1 MTAPQAPQQTP
12 STSDPA
18 WGATPTPPAGPDAG
32 WGGAPGPARPPWPT
46 GKKVAAG
53 AVALVIVAGGGAA
66 IWAASSS
73 AATGDTAGPGGMQG
87 GPGGTQGG
95 PGGAGA
101 LGSALHGEY
110 VSSDGNGGYVTKIM
124 QTGKVTALS
133 ATSLTARSDDGFSKT
148 YTITAAQAT
157 GVASG
162 DTVTVVATESGTTAT
177 AVTEGT
183 TGTGQGQQGQG
194 QQGQGQQGQPP
205 TG

>member
-1 MTAPQAPQQTP
+1 MTTPQAPQQTP

-18 WGATPTPPAGPDAG
+18 WGAAPAAPDGG
-32 WGGAPGPARPPWPT
+32 WGGAPGPARPAWST

-53 AVALVIVAGGGAA
+53 AVAAVIVAAWGAA

-73 AATGDTAGPGGMQG
+73 ATTDSAVSPGGMQG

-95 PGGAGA
+95 PGGAGG

-133 ATSLTARSDDGFSKT
+133 ATSLTAQSDDGFSKT
-148 YTITAAQAT
+148 YTITSAQAT

-177 AVTEGT
+177 ATAVTEGT
-183 TGTGQGQQGQG
+183 TGAGQGRQG

-205 TG
+205 AG